1 MDFQFKQATLDDKDI
16 IESFLKKA
24 EETSDGKFSADEEL
38 KDLASYITNNET
50 FLILDKNTPVGFVTY
65 SYTEPERAYINDI
78 VIHPEHQGKK
88 IGGAA
93 MKWVLDRLENIKHV
107 DLVTHPHNTI
117 AIILY
122 SKNGFKISGWNDDY
136 YGDGEPR
143 IYMTYTR
150 E

>member
-1 MDFQFKQATLDDKDI
+1 MDLQFKPATLEDKDI
-16 IESFLKKA
+16 IASFLKKA
-24 EETSDGKFSADEEL
+24 EETSGGKFSADEEL
-38 KDLASYITNNET
+38 KDLPSYITDNEA
-50 FLILDKNTPVGFVTY
+50 FLILGNGTPVGLVTY
-65 SYTEPERAYINDI
+65 SYTEPERAYINDL

-88 IGGAA
+88 IGKTA

-107 DLVTHPHNTI
+107 DLVTHPHNTV

-122 SKNGFKISGWNDDY
+122 SKNGFKVSGWKDDY